1 MIKKFSLFDGLVIL
15 GIALLLSYRTLVVL
29 VQPMPNWCAWLST
42 GFLSISV
49 LAALFLCATKILKSW
64 VNHNVLVDEVS
75 RIYGNGFSWIAI
87 LQGVYWTVATLI
99 CRETSALFPV
109 FIITAIIPCS
119 QAIANYVFMPIVL
132 MFFGS
137 WMGGISGWQIAGI
150 ILVGVNALSAII
162 WSRVM
167 KKIKKYEANTRKRSF

>member
-1 MIKKFSLFDGLVIL
+1 MIKRISLFDGLVVL
-15 GIALLLSYRTLVVL
+15 GIAFLFLYRYLVVL
-29 VQPMPNWCAWLST
+29 VRPMPSWCAWMST

-49 LAALFLCATKILKSW
+49 LAAWFLCVTKIFKSW
-64 VNHNVLVDEVS
+64 VNHNVLVDEVA

-87 LQGVYWTVATLI
+87 LQGIYWAVATLI

-109 FIITAIIPCS
+109 FIITAIIPCR

-137 WMGGISGWQIAGI
+137 WMGGISGWQTAGI
-150 ILVGVNALSAII
+150 VLFGFNALSAII

-167 KKIKKYEANTRKRSF
+167 KKIKKYEANTGKRPL